1 MADAQIRIKIKELIP
16 PCVVLLGLDCRT
28 STGTKKRKRKE
39 FLFHF
44 FFLQFLCHFLV
55 FDRHARMRHKVLVF
69 DHMAVTLRVRQGN
82 ENRYARQQ
90 AIK

>member
-1 MADAQIRIKIKELIP
+1 MRELTWSQWRGAWVWINRK
-16 PCVVLLGLDCRT
+16 V
-28 STGTKKRKRKE
+28 KRKRKE